1 MTRYLKT
8 ALLAAAALLA
18 SCIHND
24 IPYPVVELRIASVEG
39 QGFSVSENN
48 VTSRTV
54 TLSLDEAT
62 DIRNVRIDA
71 VGYDAVIHR
80 IQLDKE
86 EVLQQIRSSR
96 ELTGTFDL
104 RSPIYTTLSLYQDYE
119 WTIRATQ
126 TIERRF
132 SVTGQI
138 GATEIEEKNRIAR
151 VLVPSDTDLAH
162 IEVTE
167 LKLGPADITTYSPS
181 LEELSGS
188 SFESVRFVDVTCH
201 GITERWLLY
210 VEPTNVKVALRATD
224 LWNNTATATALVS
237 AEEYAAG
244 AALEYRIKGATE
256 WQRMAESSY
265 EAGILTATL
274 APEWS
279 SSTNPYGLAVYNFVP
294 DKGLF
299 AGHTYEFRLTVGGE
313 QTQLMEYAAPAG
325 NTIPNGDL
333 EDSSLS
339 CWTQNNKTAE
349 FWGSGNNTFTRG
361 LCTQASFDGGTRAKL
376 QATSAVGV
384 LASGNLFSGLFQKD
398 VLTRGVVSFG
408 QPYAWKARPK
418 ALKLQ
423 YYAEHIGI
431 VDIEKNFGAPIHEGD
446 RDKARH
452 RGLDPPPR
460 SRIGHGSPH
469 RDLGSGRDHFGR
481 RGTDHRLRLAFHRPK
496 FDRRQDDRRTA
507 SAQLLRHEGQTLR
520 IVPDRDLLLDER
532 LRRLHGRLQVE
543 HTLRRQF
550 RVGLLTMPIFATRK
564 KQSLTSSAF
573 CLPWRSEKKHRRR

>member
-1 MTRYLKT
+1 M
-8 ALLAAAALLA
+8 
-18 SCIHND
+18 
-24 IPYPVVELRIASVEG
+24 
-39 QGFSVSENN
+39 
-48 VTSRTV
+48 
-54 TLSLDEAT
+54 
-62 DIRNVRIDA
+62 RIDA
-71 VGYDAVIHR
+71 VGYDAVIHS

-299 AGHTYEFRLTVGGE
+299 AGHTYEFRLTVGGRADPADGICGPRGQHDSQRRPGGQLAELLDPE
-313 QTQLMEYAAPAG
+313 QQDRRVLGQRQQHLHQGDSARRPPSTEARAP
-325 NTIPNGDL
+325 NSRLRPPW
-333 EDSSLS
+333 ESSP
-339 CWTQNNKTAE
+339 
-349 FWGSGNNTFTRG
+349 R
-361 LCTQASFDGGTRAKL
+361 
-376 QATSAVGV
+376 ATS
-384 LASGNLFSGLFQKD
+384 S
-398 VLTRGVVSFG
+398 RGCS
-408 QPYAWKARPK
+408 
-418 ALKLQ
+418 
-423 YYAEHIGI
+423 
-431 VDIEKNFGAPIHEGD
+431 
-446 RDKARH
+446 
-452 RGLDPPPR
+452 
-460 SRIGHGSPH
+460 
-469 RDLGSGRDHFGR
+469 
-481 RGTDHRLRLAFHRPK
+481 
-496 FDRRQDDRRTA
+496 RRT
-507 SAQLLRHEGQTLR
+507 S
-520 IVPDRDLLLDER
+520 
-532 LRRLHGRLQVE
+532 
-543 HTLRRQF
+543 
-550 RVGLLTMPIFATRK
+550 
-564 KQSLTSSAF
+564 
-573 CLPWRSEKKHRRR
+573 

>member
-71 VGYDAVIHR
+71 VGYDAVIHS

-224 LWNNTATATALVS
+224 LWT
-237 AEEYAAG
+237 
-244 AALEYRIKGATE
+244 R
-256 WQRMAESSY
+256 SSY
-265 EAGILTATL
+265 
-274 APEWS
+274 
-279 SSTNPYGLAVYNFVP
+279 
-294 DKGLF
+294 
-299 AGHTYEFRLTVGGE
+299 
-313 QTQLMEYAAPAG
+313 
-325 NTIPNGDL
+325 
-333 EDSSLS
+333 SL
-339 CWTQNNKTAE
+339 
-349 FWGSGNNTFTRG
+349 
-361 LCTQASFDGGTRAKL
+361 
-376 QATSAVGV
+376 
-384 LASGNLFSGLFQKD
+384 
-398 VLTRGVVSFG
+398 
-408 QPYAWKARPK
+408 
-418 ALKLQ
+418 
-423 YYAEHIGI
+423 
-431 VDIEKNFGAPIHEGD
+431 
-446 RDKARH
+446 
-452 RGLDPPPR
+452 
-460 SRIGHGSPH
+460 
-469 RDLGSGRDHFGR
+469 
-481 RGTDHRLRLAFHRPK
+481 
-496 FDRRQDDRRTA
+496 
-507 SAQLLRHEGQTLR
+507 
-520 IVPDRDLLLDER
+520 
-532 LRRLHGRLQVE
+532 
-543 HTLRRQF
+543 
-550 RVGLLTMPIFATRK
+550 
-564 KQSLTSSAF
+564 
-573 CLPWRSEKKHRRR
+573 